1 MKGRLEH
8 ELKIKKQIENYLAEL
23 PEYVTK
29 YYYTIQF
36 SKEPT
41 TCHIYIFRIKHFL
54 NVVGTDLNIIDSSK
68 VGQYFES
75 IKYTEKNGE
84 IKTTSYSHRQL
95 VWAVLNSFFKFLL
108 NEKYIINN
116 PMQNISRPRNKDTVE
131 RPELTMEDLNKILK
145 SVKTSGKT
153 KKQIRY
159 RDRDLLML
167 YLFMYTGIR
176 NTALGEINVEDF
188 DLDKNTLTVIEK
200 RNKVQVYSLSK
211 NLKRLLQK
219 WLIRR
224 NEITGTTNGAV
235 FISET
240 GNRMASKE
248 IRLCVQRHSREA
260 LGYEISPHKLRAAF
274 VTLNYEANG
283 HDIEATRRAVGHS
296 SIETTSRYIVN
307 KNNARQD
314 ALDFMTANLKTR

>member
-8 ELKIKKQIENYLAEL
+8 ELKLKEQINNYLKEL
-23 PEYVTK
+23 PEYVTN

-54 NVVGTDLNIIDSSK
+54 TVVGTDLTLIDSAK

-75 IKYTEKNGE
+75 IKYVEKNGE
-84 IKTTSYSHRQL
+84 IKTTSFSHRQL
-95 VWAVLNSFFKFLL
+95 VWAVLNSFFSYLA
-108 NEKYIINN
+108 NENYISNN
-116 PMQNISRPRNKDTVE
+116 PMKNISRPRNKDVVE
-131 RPELTMEDLNKILK
+131 RPALTMEDLNKILK
-145 SVKTSGKT
+145 SVKKSGKT

-159 RDRDLLML
+159 RDRDFLML
-167 YLFMYTGIR
+167 YLFMYTGMR

-188 DLDKNTLTVIEK
+188 DLKKNTLTVIEK
-200 RNKVQVYSLSK
+200 RNKTQVYTVSK
-211 NLKRLLQK
+211 ELKKILKK
-219 WLIRR
+219 WLVRR
-224 NEITGTTNGAV
+224 NEIVGTDTGPL

-248 IRLCVQRHSREA
+248 IRLCVQRHSKEA

-314 ALDFMTANLKTR
+314 ALNYMTTNLKI